1 MSLSNSYID
10 RLKKIECRDS
20 TYVKADPA
28 LVFEKAEGSH
38 IYDVDSKKYVDLCA
52 GFGVMA
58 FGHNSQ
64 LSKETFKELSESGV
78 NPIVHGMG
86 DVYASKDKVELIET
100 LLSVLPSHLEK
111 AALALSGSQAVE
123 LALKTSL
130 LSGKTKFISFK
141 GSYHGLDLGVL
152 PVTSRNDFKDPF
164 NSWISKSSI
173 ELPFHCSEKVLRDA
187 ISSSNNDIA
196 AIIVEPVQGRAG
208 IRKSEDSWL
217 KMLRDVSKENGIDL
231 IFDEVFTGLGRIGSF
246 TKAFEVKADIVCF
259 GKALGGG
266 LPLSAI
272 VATKEVMDRWPMS
285 KGEAIHTGTFFGHP
299 LSCRLGK
306 KTLDKLVSENWLEK
320 INTKGQ
326 KMADDL
332 REIKSELISNV
343 RQYGMMIVLEFKEDL
358 RGARLMDELRAKGV
372 ISLASGER
380 GESVSFTPAYTLK
393 DEDWQYSLEQIKSL
407 L

>member
-1 MSLSNSYID
+1 
-10 RLKKIECRDS
+10 
-20 TYVKADPA
+20 
-28 LVFEKAEGSH
+28 
-38 IYDVDSKKYVDLCA
+38 
-52 GFGVMA
+52 
-58 FGHNSQ
+58 
-64 LSKETFKELSESGV
+64 
-78 NPIVHGMG
+78 
-86 DVYASKDKVELIET
+86 
-100 LLSVLPSHLEK
+100 
-111 AALALSGSQAVE
+111 
-123 LALKTSL
+123 
-130 LSGKTKFISFK
+130 
-141 GSYHGLDLGVL
+141 
-152 PVTSRNDFKDPF
+152 
-164 NSWISKSSI
+164 
-173 ELPFHCSEKVLRDA
+173 
-187 ISSSNNDIA
+187 
-196 AIIVEPVQGRAG
+196 
-208 IRKSEDSWL
+208 
-217 KMLRDVSKENGIDL
+217 MLRDVSKEYGIDL

-380 GESVSFTPAYTLK
+380 GESVSLHQHTL
-393 DEDWQYSLEQIKSL
+393 
-407 L
+407 